1 MLKYPRIIPACAK
14 RTIVS
19 FSDGEGTA
27 RVAGAIWVNGEV
39 YATRGFAP
47 PSIPKIFP
55 DSEAPASH
63 INCIEALG
71 PLLLLSTYE
80 ELFEDALWLHFI
92 DNSSALGSL
101 VKGHSSGHALS
112 SIASA
117 FWSLATRVRAYPWF
131 FLRSVRPERDRR
143 IFARGALH
151 DRPLRQLRHLPTTA
165 ATTWMAACVSRW
177 QRRFVCKLTPLFP
190 FHVFNNSRA
199 VPGAKRFRNF

>member
-63 INCIEALG
+63 INSIEALG
-71 PLLLLSTYE
+71 PLLLLPTFE
-80 ELFEDALWLHFI
+80 ELFEDALWLHVI

-101 VKGHSSGHALS
+101 VKGHSTGHALS

-131 FLRSVRPERDRR
+131 YYVPSDLNVIDGYSRGEPFTILPFGNSVTFRRP
-143 IFARGALH
+143 
-151 DRPLRQLRHLPTTA
+151 QLPPG
-165 ATTWMAACVSRW
+165 WPPVSLDGSD
-177 QRRFVCKLTPLFP
+177 VSS
-190 FHVFNNSRA
+190 VS
-199 VPGAKRFRNF
+199 